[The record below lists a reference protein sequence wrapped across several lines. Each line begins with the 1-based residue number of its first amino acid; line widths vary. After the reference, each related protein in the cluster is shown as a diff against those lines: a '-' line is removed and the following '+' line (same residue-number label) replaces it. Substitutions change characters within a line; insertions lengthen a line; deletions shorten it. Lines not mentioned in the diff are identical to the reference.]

1 MEAKNKRSTV
11 CFSQNCNKNGIFADI
26 DTSERQTVSQIVDQ
40 LLGSSAL
47 EPSLCRFCVD
57 INGVMEVGRFVDDY
71 STTALE
77 APELPEK
84 FIHQLCVHVRGSIVA
99 NNTVSLLAEVLK
111 MEKLTYHTITWVED
125 QKSNYILSKQ

>member
-84 FIHQLCVHVRGSIVA
+84 FIHQ
-99 NNTVSLLAEVLK
+99 
-111 MEKLTYHTITWVED
+111 
-125 QKSNYILSKQ
+125 